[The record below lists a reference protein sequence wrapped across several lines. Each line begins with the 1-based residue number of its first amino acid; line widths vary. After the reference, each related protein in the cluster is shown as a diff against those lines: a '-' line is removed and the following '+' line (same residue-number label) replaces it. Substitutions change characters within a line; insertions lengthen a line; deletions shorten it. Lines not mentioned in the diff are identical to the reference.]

1 MSDPSG
7 GTAWTPGRYAVPDEP
22 SPEDGDALGEALIAE
37 MAAEIPKPRQTGDG
51 TIDMLAE
58 SLGIT
63 HARAEYTL
71 KKLERDGRLICVRAV
86 VPGARVPMKVWRKPE
101 Q

>member
-1 MSDPSG
+1 MTGWD
-7 GTAWTPGRYAVPDEP
+7 RD
-22 SPEDGDALGEALIAE
+22 DALREALIAE
-37 MAAEIPKPRQTGDG
+37 IAAEIPQPMQPGDI

-71 KKLERDGRLICVRAV
+71 KKMERDGRLLCVRAV

>member
-1 MSDPSG
+1 MTDWSQD
-7 GTAWTPGRYAVPDEP
+7 
-22 SPEDGDALGEALIAE
+22 DALRDALIAE
-37 MAAEIPKPRQTGDG
+37 IAAEIPQPMQPGDI

-58 SLGIT
+58 RLGIT
-63 HARAEYTL
+63 HSRAEYAL
-71 KKLERDGRLICVRAV
+71 KRMQRAGRLVCVRAV